1 MRHLVRRTLTAA
13 GCAVVAAAL
22 LGPSAAE
29 AQTYPARPVRV
40 LVGFSPGGA
49 PDIIARLLGVKL
61 QEGLGQAVVIENK
74 PGATGN
80 IAADAVAKSP
90 PDGYTVLMGNVSVA
104 IAPSLSSKLPFDPAQ
119 DFEPIGMVASLP
131 LMAVVHPD
139 VPAKT
144 LQELAGYAKSQP
156 GALNYGSVGI
166 GSPHH
171 LAGELFSSLA
181 NAKMVH
187 VPYKG
192 GGQAIQSVLAK
203 ETQLL
208 FITPLA
214 VLPHVRAGKL
224 RALAITSPRR
234 FPAAPDVPTV
244 AEGGVPE
251 LEVDNWHVLLAP
263 RGTPK
268 AAVAR
273 LNAELN
279 RVLGTP
285 EMKDQLLTQ
294 QGAEVW
300 VSTPDE
306 AGTHLRAEIARW
318 GKVVQASGTKAE

>member
-49 PDIIARLLGVKL
+49 PDIIARLLSVKM
-61 QEGLGQAVVIENK
+61 QDGLGQPLVIENR

-80 IAADAVAKSP
+80 IAADAVAKSA
-90 PDGYTVLMGNVSVA
+90 PDGYTVLMGNVSLA
-104 IAPSLSSKLPFDPAQ
+104 IAPSLSAKLPFDPAQ
-119 DFEPIGMVASLP
+119 DFEPVGMVASLP
-131 LMAVVHPD
+131 LTAVVHPD
-139 VPAKT
+139 VPAKS
-144 LQELAGYAKSQP
+144 LQELSEFARSKP
-156 GALNYGSVGI
+156 GALNYGSVGV

-192 GGQAIQSVLAK
+192 GGQAIQSVLAQ

-244 AEGGVPE
+244 AEAGIPG
-251 LEVDNWHVLLAP
+251 LEVDNWHALLAP
-263 RGTPK
+263 RGTPR
-268 AAVAR
+268 AVVVR

-279 RVLGTP
+279 RALGAADFR
-285 EMKDQLLTQ
+285 EQLITQ
-294 QGAEVW
+294 QGAEAW
-300 VSTPDE
+300 VATPEDTG
-306 AGTHLRAEIARW
+306 AHLRAEIARW
-318 GKVVQASGTKAE
+318 AKVVQASGLKPE